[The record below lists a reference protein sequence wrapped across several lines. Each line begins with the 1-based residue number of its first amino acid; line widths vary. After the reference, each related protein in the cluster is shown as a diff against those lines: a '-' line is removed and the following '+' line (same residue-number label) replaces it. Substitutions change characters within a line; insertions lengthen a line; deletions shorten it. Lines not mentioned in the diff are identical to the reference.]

1 VNLAESKLTLLEEQ
15 KTSKKQS
22 WWQKLSQ
29 SINLAGTWLF
39 LQVLFVSHNTTIAM
53 QPNLSM
59 SRGNAWRTGSVH
71 ASDALCCAC
80 NGPLHGWTQPEYLIR
95 ASGLAA

>member
-1 VNLAESKLTLLEEQ
+1 MNLAESKQTLLEEQ
-15 KTSKKQS
+15 ETLKKQS

-39 LQVLFVSHNTTIAM
+39 LQVLFVSHNTTIAL
-53 QPNLSM
+53 QPKLSM
-59 SRGNAWRTGSVH
+59 SRGDLPASTGSVH

-80 NGPLHGWTQPEYLIR
+80 NGPLHG
-95 ASGLAA
+95 